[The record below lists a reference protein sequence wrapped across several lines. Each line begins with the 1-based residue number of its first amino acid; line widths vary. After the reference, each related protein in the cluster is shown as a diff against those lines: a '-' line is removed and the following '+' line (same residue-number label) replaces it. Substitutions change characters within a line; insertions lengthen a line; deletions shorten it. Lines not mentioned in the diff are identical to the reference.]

1 MGQTIS
7 VADIVKLAEDVM
19 SEFQSRS
26 TWGRY
31 SAASSAPTSCTVPD
45 QHNWPKLRHY
55 TECLFMRS
63 QRDAWELVMYLTII
77 VSIFALAIV
86 FQSAKILRGIATKTT
101 KHVVSVV
108 NKLNVANGSNI
119 EQERREGTQHVGR
132 GRGLTNAELDSWI

>member
-1 MGQTIS
+1 MDFLTGFQILAAILRLKGRLSSIDISPASMGQTIS

-26 TWGRY
+26 TWGRC

-63 QRDAWELVMYLTII
+63 QRDAWELVWLHI
-77 VSIFALAIV
+77 
-86 FQSAKILRGIATKTT
+86 RD
-101 KHVVSVV
+101 H
-108 NKLNVANGSNI
+108 
-119 EQERREGTQHVGR
+119 R
-132 GRGLTNAELDSWI
+132 GR